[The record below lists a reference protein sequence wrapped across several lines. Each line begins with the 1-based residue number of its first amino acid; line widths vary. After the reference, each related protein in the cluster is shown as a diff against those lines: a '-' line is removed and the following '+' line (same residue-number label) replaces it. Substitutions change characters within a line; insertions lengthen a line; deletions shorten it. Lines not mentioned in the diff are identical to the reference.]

1 LDQQF
6 VIHESSSK
14 VPTTFMNTD
23 KNWRQVLAIDTGS
36 RVQSLALLDGETMLE
51 HSQRRVRFNHGS
63 TLLTHLSETLE
74 EHDLEV
80 GDLDLISVGL
90 GPGSF
95 TGLRVGLAIAKSLAR
110 AEDIPIVGVS
120 TLAAL
125 AYPVALSHQFAAIC
139 PMFDARRG
147 EVYAGVYAYDAPRLV
162 QIAPD
167 HASAPQDI
175 REKILEIAST
185 SRPVILVGDG
195 SRKYDELAIWD
206 TPDVNWETPD
216 VTLMPAWA
224 DAPSAVG
231 VAMLGRQKANRGDLD
246 QVGAL
251 EPNYIRPT
259 DAELNYER

>member
-1 LDQQF
+1 MSTPETNL
-6 VIHESSSK
+6 
-14 VPTTFMNTD
+14 
-23 KNWRQVLAIDTGS
+23 RYVLAIDTGS
-36 RVQSLALLDGETMLE
+36 RVQSLALLDGETVLE

-74 EHDLEV
+74 EHKLGV
-80 GDLDLISVGL
+80 GDLDLITVGV

-95 TGLRVGLAIAKSLAR
+95 TGLRVGLSIAKSLAR
-110 AEDIPIVGVS
+110 AEDIPIAGVS

-147 EVYAGVYAYDAPRLV
+147 EVYTGVYVYDAPHLR
-162 QIAPD
+162 QIEAD
-167 HASAPQDI
+167 HASAPQAM
-175 REKILEIAST
+175 REKILDIAKT

-195 SRKYDELAIWD
+195 SRKYDELAAWD
-206 TPDVNWETPD
+206 MPNVSGETPD

-231 VAMLGRQKANRGDLD
+231 IAMLGRQKARRGELD
-246 QVGAL
+246 EVGAL

-259 DAELNYER
+259 DAELNYKG